1 MVRSKIMNS
10 FNELMW
16 SPNPPRPPG
25 GHDDWS
31 RARQALRRGE
41 LHGCPPAILIQGEQS
56 VYDMLSW
63 MDENR
68 RSLIIYG
75 LMIPIPYM
83 LLCVTVRVLMVSV
96 VPPPLARF
104 PSSHLWAARGG
115 MLTVDG
121 IITSILTGKAVHS
134 IGGVGVILIPL
145 FIAIQLLVA

>member
-1 MVRSKIMNS
+1 M
-10 FNELMW
+10 
-16 SPNPPRPPG
+16 
-25 GHDDWS
+25 
-31 RARQALRRGE
+31 
-41 LHGCPPAILIQGEQS
+41 
-56 VYDMLSW
+56 YDMLSW

-96 VPPPLARF
+96 VPPTAGPFPIF
-104 PSSHLWAARGG
+104 PSLGSSRG